1 MKTQALSENILK
13 YFFMLLF
20 ILFMNDVS
28 AVGEFGGDPD
38 VIDGP
43 VDGGISFLML
53 AGAAYG
59 ARKMHQYKNKTTE

>member
-1 MKTQALSENILK
+1 MKTQALSQSIQK
-13 YFFMLLF
+13 YFMMLLF

-28 AVGEFGGDPD
+28 AAGDFGGDPD
-38 VIDGP
+38 LDGP

-59 ARKMHQYKNKTTE
+59 ARKLYQYKNKTTA

>member
-1 MKTQALSENILK
+1 MKTQTLSQSIQK
-13 YFFMLLF
+13 YYMILLF

-28 AVGEFGGDPD
+28 AQPDFGGDPD
-38 VIDGP
+38 LDGP

-59 ARKMHQYKNKTTE
+59 ARKLHQYKNKTTE